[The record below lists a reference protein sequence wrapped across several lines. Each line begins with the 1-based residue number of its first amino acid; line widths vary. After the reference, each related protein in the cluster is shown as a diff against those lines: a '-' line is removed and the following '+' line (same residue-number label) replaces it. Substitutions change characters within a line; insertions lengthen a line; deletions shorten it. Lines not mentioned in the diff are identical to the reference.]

1 VSAIDKIVLGTA
13 QLGLDYG
20 INNTLGK
27 PTKELVDEILLYA
40 FNVGIRELDTA
51 EAYGDSQKVIGDFL
65 KNHPQSTFSITTKMH
80 LKGSSISNNIYKD
93 LEELNVPFL
102 DGYMFHNYKDYIQ
115 NPSLVE
121 LLLDFKKNGLIK
133 RLGVSLYTNE
143 EAINTLINSEVDF
156 IQIPF
161 NILDNLNNRI
171 EVLELANSRGI
182 QVYVRSVFL
191 QGLFFLDKSKYTNK
205 LKPAI
210 KYIDK
215 IYQIANNY
223 NLSIQELCLGYVL
236 TNKYVSKVVIGVESL
251 SQLKNNFEIINNI
264 NIPEE
269 VIELINDIKVKE
281 TEILNPAFW

>member
-1 VSAIDKIVLGTA
+1 VNAIDKVVLGTA
-13 QLGLDYG
+13 QFGLDYG
-20 INNTLGK
+20 INNILGK
-27 PTKELVDEILLYA
+27 PSKEVVDEILLYA
-40 FNVGIRELDTA
+40 FKVGIRELDTA
-51 EAYGDSQKVIGDFL
+51 EAYGDSQKVIGDFF
-65 KNHPQSTFSITTKMH
+65 KNHPQNIFSITTKMQ
-80 LKGSSISNNIYKD
+80 LDGSSISKNIYKD
-93 LEELNVPFL
+93 LKELNVPYI
-102 DGYMFHNYKDYIQ
+102 DGYMFHNYKDYNQ
-115 NPSLVE
+115 NPSLVDR
-121 LLLDFKKNGLIK
+121 LLDYKKNGLIK
-133 RLGVSLYTNE
+133 RLGVSLYTND
-143 EAINTLINSEVDF
+143 EAFNTLINTEVDF

-171 EVLELANSRGI
+171 EVLELAHSRGI

-205 LKPAI
+205 LKPAS

-215 IYQIANNY
+215 IYQIANVY
-223 NLSIQELCLGYVL
+223 NLSIQQLCLGYVL
-236 TNKYVSKVVIGVESL
+236 TNKYVNKVVIGVESL

>member
-1 VSAIDKIVLGTA
+1 MSAIDKIVLGTA

-20 INNTLGK
+20 INNILGK
-27 PTKELVDEILLYA
+27 PSKQVVDEILLYA

-65 KNHPQSTFSITTKMH
+65 KNHPQNTFSITTKMH
-80 LKGSSISNNIYKD
+80 LEGSSISNKIYKD
-93 LEELNVPFL
+93 LEELNVPFI
-102 DGYMFHNYKDYIQ
+102 DGYMFHNYKDYNQ
-115 NPSLVE
+115 NPGLVDQ
-121 LLLDFKKNGLIK
+121 LIDFKKKGLIK

-143 EAINTLINSEVDF
+143 EAFNVLINTEVDF

-171 EVLELANSRGI
+171 EVLELANSKGI

-191 QGLFFLDKSKYTNK
+191 QGLFFLEKSKFTNK

-236 TNKYVSKVVIGVESL
+236 TNKYVSKAVIGVESL

-269 VIELINDIKVKE
+269 VNELINDIKVKE
-281 TEILNPAFW
+281 TEILNPALW

>member
-1 VSAIDKIVLGTA
+1 MSAIDKIVLGTA

-20 INNTLGK
+20 INNILGK
-27 PTKELVDEILLYA
+27 PSKQVVDEILLYA

-65 KNHPQSTFSITTKMH
+65 KNHPQNTFSITTKMH
-80 LKGSSISNNIYKD
+80 LEGSSISNKIYKD
-93 LEELNVPFL
+93 LEELNVPFI
-102 DGYMFHNYKDYIQ
+102 DGYMFHNYKDYNQ
-115 NPSLVE
+115 NPSLVDR
-121 LLLDFKKNGLIK
+121 LLDFKKNGLIK

-143 EAINTLINSEVDF
+143 EAFNTLINTEVDF

-171 EVLELANSRGI
+171 EVLELANSKGI

-215 IYQIANNY
+215 IYQIANDY

-264 NIPEE
+264 NIPKE

>member
-1 VSAIDKIVLGTA
+1 MSAIDKIVLGTA

-20 INNTLGK
+20 INNILGK
-27 PTKELVDEILLYA
+27 PSKQVVDEILLYA

-65 KNHPQSTFSITTKMH
+65 KNHPQNTFSITTKMH
-80 LKGSSISNNIYKD
+80 LEGSSISNKIYKD
-93 LEELNVPFL
+93 LEELNVPFI
-102 DGYMFHNYKDYIQ
+102 DGYMFHNYKDYNQ
-115 NPSLVE
+115 NPSLVDQ
-121 LLLDFKKNGLIK
+121 LLDFKKIGLIK

-143 EAINTLINSEVDF
+143 EAFNTLINTEVDF

-171 EVLELANSRGI
+171 EVLELANSKGI

-215 IYQIANNY
+215 IYQIANDY

-251 SQLKNNFEIINNI
+251 SQLKNNFEIIDNI
-264 NIPEE
+264 NIPKE

-281 TEILNPAFW
+281 TEILNPSFW